1 MADDFGLESFVIAD
15 FQGSGPLL
23 GQEALPD
30 DVPLVRSFHDAD
42 LEYFH
47 MAPNADK
54 CGLNIW
60 RFTWREAPAGANG
73 QGEPDTHC

>member
-15 FQGSGPLL
+15 FQGSVPFS

-30 DVPLVRSFHDAD
+30 DVPLALSFRVAD
-42 LEYFH
+42 PEYFH

-54 CGLNIW
+54 CRVNIC
-60 RFTWREAPAGANG
+60 RFTGREAPAVVNG
-73 QGEPDTHC
+73 QGEPDTRC